1 MRVLIGHDL
10 FALRLGG
17 EMMIPRI
24 RDYISLRYRN
34 ESGQVSVYALGT
46 VFIIIIL
53 LHTCMYI

>member
-1 MRVLIGHDL
+1 MRVLIDVDL

-34 ESGQVSVYALGT
+34 ESGQVSVYVLGT
-46 VFIIIIL
+46 VYL
-53 LHTCMYI
+53 